1 MDEGWVI
8 TADEEDAVAEDVDVG
23 NGECVITDVVGC
35 VTIVED
41 DANVCV
47 EDEGNGDCC
56 IEDDRDVIIDD
67 WEA

>member
-41 DANVCV
+41 GANVDV
-47 EDEGNGDCC
+47 EDDCC
-56 IEDDRDVIIDD
+56 IEEDRDVIIDD
-67 WEA
+67 WDA